1 MLADQTLLMIRTKLL
16 LLIVLSVSISSL
28 NAQAQQCDPQGVRIQ
43 ILGSGGPELRDDRS
57 ASSFLVWQDGKPRIL
72 VDVGGG
78 AALRFYSSGAKLSE
92 LDSILFTHLHVGHS
106 GDLAALIN
114 AGDASRRSSPLPIY
128 GPDGNQVMPSTVSFV
143 RSLFDQ
149 KRGAFRH
156 LGNFLSPLGKQTFK
170 LKPYDLSAQTKPA
183 RAGLK
188 PGKIEPVPVYSLGAI
203 SIFSIPLMHNSIP
216 TLAYRINI
224 ENKVVVFGSD
234 ISQHS
239 GNLEQLAKDADIL
252 VMGHGIL
259 ESGSSAT
266 GESSIPP
273 SVVGRI
279 AYRAN
284 VKQLVLVHRTTAMLG
299 REKEILEAIKDKY
312 AGLITFAN
320 DMDCFQP

>member
-1 MLADQTLLMIRTKLL
+1 M
-16 LLIVLSVSISSL
+16 
-28 NAQAQQCDPQGVRIQ
+28 
-43 ILGSGGPELRDDRS
+43 
-57 ASSFLVWQDGKPRIL
+57 
-72 VDVGGG
+72 
-78 AALRFYSSGAKLSE
+78 
-92 LDSILFTHLHVGHS
+92 
-106 GDLAALIN
+106 
-114 AGDASRRSSPLPIY
+114 
-128 GPDGNQVMPSTVSFV
+128 
-143 RSLFDQ
+143 
-149 KRGAFRH
+149 
-156 LGNFLSPLGKQTFK
+156 GNFLSPLGKQTFK